1 MLQPETRYTKLR
13 WFFTIFGLSLY
24 VLDIATDVRLV
35 VKYFMEGEI
44 LWMGL
49 TLSFILAGLLVT
61 QTFSYAWYTDD
72 LREGVLDAE
81 EKQAAIPG
89 GSKQELVLHLF
100 GVGIFMRYT
109 Q

>member
-1 MLQPETRYTKLR
+1 MLQPEARYTKLR
-13 WFFTIFGLSLY
+13 WFFTIFGLCLY

-35 VKYFMEGEI
+35 VRYFMVGEI

-61 QTFSYAWYTDD
+61 QTFSYAWYRDD

-81 EKQAAIPG
+81 GREAAIPG
-89 GSKQELVLHLF
+89 GSRRELVLHLF
-100 GVGIFMRYT
+100 GVGIFMRYP